1 MTGVH
6 YVGTCDR
13 TGYGTAA
20 RRMLRG
26 LKNAGVP
33 FSWTPM
39 VPGRSWGL
47 GYEPAGKG
55 SRDGDFDAFRRAA
68 APCDT
73 LLLHL
78 VPEYALRWKRL
89 EPDKRLVLYTTWETD
104 LLPRHWRFFLE
115 LADLVLVPS
124 TWNKEVFD
132 RAGLR
137 VPVEVL
143 PHIAVEARTPEGPP
157 PVRIER
163 DDFVFLA
170 IDSWITRKR
179 LRSLI
184 ACFLDTFSA
193 KDPVTLVVKTDAR
206 SYERSSAMPWSA
218 STAAEVR
225 ALCRR
230 HRDPARI
237 SLLTKALPEDDI
249 LRLYDRADCF
259 ISLSSAEGWGMGPF
273 DAAAFGTP
281 VIATGFGGALD
292 YLTADNAYLVRC
304 RMVPVENERGRPSFM
319 PEQMWAEPDFFHA
332 AQLMRHVFANR
343 EEAAGRG
350 KRLQAAV
357 RERFGESV
365 VTERLIRLIGGQRC
379 GRKASAP

>member
-1 MTGVH
+1 MTAIH
-6 YVGTCDR
+6 YVGTCDH

-20 RRMLRG
+20 RRMLHG
-26 LKNAGVP
+26 LKNAGAP

-39 VPGRSWGL
+39 VPGKAWGL
-47 GYEPAGKG
+47 GYQPAGRG
-55 SRDGDFDAFRRAA
+55 ACDPDFDVFRRAA

-78 VPEYALRWKRL
+78 VPEYALRWRRL
-89 EPDKRLVLYTTWETD
+89 EPDKRLVLYTTWETN

-143 PHIAVEARTPEGPP
+143 PHIAAEARTPEGPP

-163 DDFVFLA
+163 EDFVFLA
-170 IDSWITRKR
+170 IDSWTTRKR

-184 ACFLDTFSA
+184 ACFLDTFSSQ
-193 KDPVTLVVKTDAR
+193 DPVTLVVKTDAR
-206 SYERSSAMPWSA
+206 CFDRSSAMPWGP

-225 ALCRR
+225 ALRRR
-230 HRDPARI
+230 HRNPARV
-237 SLLTKALPEDDI
+237 SLLTGNLPEDDI
-249 LRLYDRADCF
+249 LRLHGRADCF
-259 ISLSSAEGWGMGPF
+259 VSLSSAEGWGMGPF

-319 PEQMWAEPDFFHA
+319 PDQMWAEPDSIHA
-332 AQLMRHVFANR
+332 AQLMRHVLANR
-343 EEAAGRG
+343 EEAAERG
-350 KRLQAAV
+350 KRLQADV
-357 RERFGESV
+357 RERFGEAAV
-365 VTERLIRLIGGQRC
+365 VGRLMRLLEAGTKERGT
-379 GRKASAP
+379 SAP